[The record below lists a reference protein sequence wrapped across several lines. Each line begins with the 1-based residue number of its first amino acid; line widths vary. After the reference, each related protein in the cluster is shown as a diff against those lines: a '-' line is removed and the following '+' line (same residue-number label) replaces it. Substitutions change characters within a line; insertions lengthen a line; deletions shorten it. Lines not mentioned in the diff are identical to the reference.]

1 MHYSGNHKETS
12 HKNKHK
18 EHGIKEKKVT
28 TDVLKKHKV
37 NHVALVI
44 DKSGSMQRHEQTV
57 IRVVD
62 SFVQTLRE
70 ESKEKIDPITEEP
83 IPGTRQETRIS
94 LYAFDHN
101 VECLVW
107 DMSVEDLPSIRDVYR
122 IQGGAT
128 SLIEASVMALDDLRT
143 EVSEK
148 YGEHSFLQVTWTDGI
163 ENASGCSETGDMHSS
178 PDGLTVRRPA
188 QLQQWKSRIQK
199 VLGSLPGHWTSAI
212 LVPSTLAKRKAQ
224 EYGFPAG
231 NISVWD
237 ADTTQGVE
245 EAIGTMKTAASS
257 FLRSRATDA
266 SFRGTKSLFAVG
278 ADLDVSTVRAAL
290 KPLDG
295 TKYKLLEVEAKDQ
308 DKEIRLFVQEHKI
321 DYRQGMA
328 YYQLGARV
336 TVQAS
341 KDVAVLDTTGPGDG
355 LVYTGPDA
363 LRLVFGDENVGA
375 DGRLVRELSVK
386 AGHNPNLEIF
396 VQSKSV
402 NRKLKKIPGKKKTNV
417 LIML

>member
-1 MHYSGNHKETS
+1 M
-12 HKNKHK
+12 
-18 EHGIKEKKVT
+18 T
-28 TDVLKKHKV
+28 THILKKHRV
-37 NHVALVI
+37 NHVALVV
-44 DKSGSMQRHEQTV
+44 DKSGSMQHLQETV

-62 SFVQTLRE
+62 EFVKGLRE
-70 ESKEKIDPITEEP
+70 ESKERIDPVTRQR
-83 IPGTRQETRIS
+83 IPRQETRIS

-107 DMSVEDLPSIRDVYR
+107 DMSVEDLPSMREVYR
-122 IQGGAT
+122 VHGGAT
-128 SLIEASVMALDDLRT
+128 SLIEATVLSLDDLKS

-148 YGEHSFLQVTWTDGI
+148 YGEHSFLQITWTDGI
-163 ENASGCSETGDMHSS
+163 ENASGCSVTGEMHSS

-188 QLQQWKSRIQK
+188 QLREWKERIQQK
-199 VLGSLPGHWTSAI
+199 LGSLPGHWTSAI
-212 LVPSTLAKRKAQ
+212 LVPSVLAKRKAQ

-231 NISVWD
+231 NIAVWD
-237 ADTTQGVE
+237 ATSTQGVE
-245 EAIGTMKTAASS
+245 EAIGTMKTAAST

-266 SFRGTKSLFAVG
+266 SFRGTTSLFAVG
-278 ADLDVSTVRAAL
+278 ADLDVAQVRTAL

-308 DKEIRLFVQEHKI
+308 DKEIRPFVQEHKI
-321 DYRQGMA
+321 TYRPGMA
-328 YYQLGARV
+328 YYQLGSRV

-375 DGRLVRELSVK
+375 DGRLVGALSVK